1 MTHPANA
8 LRVALIGT
16 LLLVSA
22 CQRGGGDA
30 THVGSEVA
38 GDTAVNAPATMGV
51 PPENP
56 TTQQGAGTP

>member
-1 MTHPANA
+1 MINSAKP
-8 LRVALIGT
+8 LRVALFGI
-16 LLLVSA
+16 LLFGAA

-38 GDTAVNAPATMGV
+38 GDTAVNAPGTAGV

-56 TTQQGAGTP
+56 TAQQGAGTP